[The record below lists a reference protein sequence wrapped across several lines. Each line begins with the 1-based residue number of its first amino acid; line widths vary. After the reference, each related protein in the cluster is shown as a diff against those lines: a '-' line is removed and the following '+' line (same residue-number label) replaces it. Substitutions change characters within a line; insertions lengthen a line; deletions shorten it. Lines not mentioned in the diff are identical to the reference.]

1 MRIVARIIGG
11 LLLLAAGLALA
22 GVGGGGGGALQPL
35 GAFWYG
41 LSPASLNLLQAVIER
56 YVWEALWDPLL
67 IGLLQWPAA
76 LVFGLS
82 GAVVLAASFLRRPA
96 RGSRPRGDS
105 PDEAE
110 DPARDSSST

>member
-1 MRIVARIIGG
+1 MKIVARTIGG
-11 LLLLAAGLALA
+11 LLLLAAGLVLA

-41 LSPASLNLLQAVIER
+41 LSPASLNLVQAVIER
-56 YVWEALWDPLL
+56 YIWEALWDPLL

-82 GAVVLAASFLRRPA
+82 GAAVLAASFLRRPA
-96 RGSRPRGDS
+96 RKNRPGGGS
-105 PDEAE
+105 PDKAE
-110 DPARDSSST
+110 DPARDEPST